1 MDLSHSL
8 VHPMSISHSKSPR
21 NWWWR
26 WNWSR
31 LAAASNWPWPPVEP
45 RRAATGGTSPG
56 SSTWRWMWWGPGTPW
71 ERDLCHEPIGFFVDY
86 VLLWDIQGIFYGISK
101 RILVDIYI
109 YNCNKMGIWM
119 GVAMEKI
126 GLRMGC
132 KSQSYEDLSRKYGDW
147 MGRNRRY
154 HQQYRISPWKG
165 DVSWNIVRI
174 SWEFHEIFLG
184 ILMGYCQ
191 GYHGDI
197 MR

>member
-1 MDLSHSL
+1 MVALKLITSGCSL
-8 VHPMSISHSKSPR
+8 QLAMASSRATAGCHWWHFSRELNVALNVMRSWDPLGAGPMPWTHRFFCGLCVIMGYPR
-21 NWWWR
+21 
-26 WNWSR
+26 
-31 LAAASNWPWPPVEP
+31 
-45 RRAATGGTSPG
+45 
-56 SSTWRWMWWGPGTPW
+56 
-71 ERDLCHEPIGFFVDY
+71 HF
-86 VLLWDIQGIFYGISK
+86 LWDIKEDIGGY
-101 RILVDIYI
+101 IYI

-154 HQQYRISPWKG
+154 HQQYRISPWQG